1 MLERSLIDYFFPY
14 QKRYLLDKS
23 KVKILE
29 KSRRIGGTFV
39 QSFED
44 VQDCI
49 EQPGLKVFFSSADMT
64 AAAEYMDYISGW
76 VSKLNS
82 IAKTLAEINCEDIT
96 ECEFADEDKGVKS
109 KVIEFNNGSKIYALS
124 SNPKA
129 FRSKGGK
136 IVWDEAAHHKDDRKM
151 WAAAKPA
158 AMWGYSIRILS
169 THNGVNSL
177 FYLIIDKCKKGELDY
192 SVHTV
197 PIQLAVEEG
206 LADRICGRKLSR
218 KEREAW
224 LENEH
229 KGCLTEAI
237 WQEEYCCNPQDESKA
252 MISYDLIH
260 SCERQGVL
268 GLEKAKGPLYLG
280 CDVARHRH
288 LYVIYVFE
296 DIGDRLICRAVE
308 AYQNKKWS
316 YLEQKLYKFLK
327 LPNLIRGCI
336 DRTGCGDQFTER
348 AQDKFGTVKVEGV
361 LFSNTVKADLAINL
375 LQAFE
380 DQKLIIEKCP
390 KFPGI
395 DTKIEDEQAESI
407 HAVRKIVTSAGNV
420 RYDAAS
426 TEQGHGDFF
435 WGAALAYHA
444 KNASEVGPIFV
455 QTANPFKGQNVNFDG
470 F

>member
-1 MLERSLIDYFFPY
+1 MPEQSLIDYFFPY

-29 KSRRIGGTFV
+29 KSRRIGGTYV

-49 EQPGLKVFFSSADMT
+49 EQPGLKIFFSSADMT

-76 VSKLNS
+76 VAKLNT
-82 IAKTLAEINCEDIT
+82 IAKALAEINCEDIS

-158 AMWGYSIRILS
+158 AMWGFSIRILS

-177 FYLIIDKCKKGELDY
+177 FYILIDKCRKGELDY

-206 LADRICGRKLSR
+206 VADRICGRKLTK
-218 KEREAW
+218 KEREEW
-224 LENEH
+224 LEQEH

-252 MISYDLIH
+252 MIGYDLIH

-268 GLEKAKGPLYLG
+268 GMEKAKGPLYLG

-288 LYVIYVFE
+288 LFVIYVFE
-296 DIGDRLICRAVE
+296 DIGNQLVCRAVE
-308 AYQNKKWS
+308 AYQKKKWS
-316 YLEQKLYKFLK
+316 YLEEKLYKFLK
-327 LPNLIRGCI
+327 LPNLIRACI
-336 DRTGCGDQFTER
+336 DRTGLGDQFTER
-348 AQDKFGTVKVEGV
+348 AQEKFGTVKVEDV
-361 LFSNTVKADLAINL
+361 LFTNTVKADLAISL

-380 DQKLIIEKCP
+380 DQKIIIEKCP
-390 KFPGI
+390 KFPGV
-395 DTKIEDEQAESI
+395 DGNEEDKQAESI
-407 HAVRKIVTSAGNV
+407 HAVKKIVTSAGNV

-444 KNASEVGPIFV
+444 NNAGEAGPLII
-455 QTANPFKGQNVNFDG
+455 QSAEPYANESTDFGG

>member
-1 MLERSLIDYFFPY
+1 MAELTEFFFPY
-14 QKRYLLDKS
+14 QKRWLADKS
-23 KVKILE
+23 KVKIFE
-29 KSRRIGGTFV
+29 KSRRIGGTWV

-64 AAAEYMDYISGW
+64 AAAEYIDYCESWIQ
-76 VSKLNS
+76 KLNA
-82 IAKTLAEINCEDIT
+82 IAKALAEINSEDL
-96 ECEFADEDKGVKS
+96 EDCEFADEDKGIKS
-109 KVIEFNNGSKIYALS
+109 KIIEFNNGSKIYVLS

-136 IVWDEAAHHKDDRKM
+136 IVWDEAAHHENDQKM

-158 AMWGYSIRILS
+158 AMWGYPIRILS

-177 FYLIIDKCKKGELDY
+177 FYKLIEKCKKGELDY

-206 LADRICGRKLSR
+206 VADRICGKKLSR

-224 LENEH
+224 LEQEH

-237 WQEEYCCNPQDESKA
+237 WQEEYCCNPQDESTA
-252 MISYDLIH
+252 MVSYDLIH
-260 SCERQGVL
+260 SCERQGIL

-296 DIGDRLICRAVE
+296 DVCDQLVCRAVE
-308 AYQNKKWS
+308 AYQKKKWS
-316 YLEQKLYKFLK
+316 YLEEKLYKFLK
-327 LPNLIRGCI
+327 LPNLVRACI
-336 DRTGCGDQFTER
+336 DRTGLGDQFTER
-348 AQDKFGTVKVEGV
+348 AQEKFGTVKVEGV
-361 LFSNTVKADLAINL
+361 LFTNAVKADLAISL

-390 KFPGI
+390 KFPGV
-395 DTKIEDEQAESI
+395 DGREEDKQAESI
-407 HAVRKIVTSAGNV
+407 HAVKKIVTSAGNV
-420 RYDAAS
+420 RYDAES
-426 TEQGHGDFF
+426 TEKGHGDFF

-444 KNASEVGPIFV
+444 KSANAAGPIFV
-455 QTANPFKGQNVNFDG
+455 QTANPFKGQNVDLSSF
-470 F
+470 

>member
-1 MLERSLIDYFFPY
+1 MPEQSLIDYFFPY

-29 KSRRIGGTFV
+29 KSRRIGGTYV

-49 EQPGLKVFFSSADMT
+49 EQPGLKIFFSSADMT

-76 VSKLNS
+76 VAKLNT
-82 IAKTLAEINCEDIT
+82 IAKALAEINCEDIS

-158 AMWGYSIRILS
+158 AMWGFSIRILS

-177 FYLIIDKCKKGELDY
+177 FYILIDKCRKGELDY

-206 LADRICGRKLSR
+206 VADRICGRKLTK
-218 KEREAW
+218 KEREEW
-224 LENEH
+224 LEQEH

-252 MISYDLIH
+252 MIGYDLIH

-268 GLEKAKGPLYLG
+268 GMEKAKGPLYLG

-288 LYVIYVFE
+288 LYVIYVLE
-296 DIGDRLICRAVE
+296 DIGNQLVCRAVE
-308 AYQNKKWS
+308 AYQKKKWS
-316 YLEQKLYKFLK
+316 YLEEKLYKFLK
-327 LPNLIRGCI
+327 LPNLIRACI
-336 DRTGCGDQFTER
+336 DRTGLGDQFTER
-348 AQDKFGTVKVEGV
+348 AQEKFGSVKVEGV
-361 LFSNTVKADLAINL
+361 LFTNTVKADLAISL

-380 DQKLIIEKCP
+380 DQKIIIEKCP
-390 KFPGI
+390 KFPGV
-395 DTKIEDEQAESI
+395 DGNEEDKQAESI
-407 HAVRKIVTSAGNV
+407 HAVKKIVTSAGNV

-444 KNASEVGPIFV
+444 KNAGEAGPLIIKSAEPY
-455 QTANPFKGQNVNFDG
+455 ANESTDFGG

>member
-1 MLERSLIDYFFPY
+1 MPAQSLDNFFFPY
-14 QKRYLLDKS
+14 QKRWLLDKS
-23 KVKILE
+23 KVKIFE
-29 KSRRIGGTFV
+29 KSRRIGGTYV

-64 AAAEYMDYISGW
+64 AAAEYIDYCESWIQ
-76 VSKLNS
+76 KLNA
-82 IAKTLAEINCEDIT
+82 IAKAIAEIDSENIED
-96 ECEFADEDKGVKS
+96 CEFADEDKGIKS
-109 KVIEFNNGSKIYALS
+109 KIIEFNNGSKIYVLS

-136 IVWDEAAHHKDDRKM
+136 IVWDEAAHHENDQKM

-158 AMWGYSIRILS
+158 AMWGYPIRVLS

-177 FYLIIDKCKKGELDY
+177 FYTLIQKVKKGEIDY

-197 PIQLAVEEG
+197 PIQLAVAEG
-206 LADRICGRKLSR
+206 VADRICGRKLSK
-218 KEREAW
+218 KEREEW
-224 LENEH
+224 LEQEH

-260 SCERQGVL
+260 SCEKVGVT
-268 GLEKAKGPLYLG
+268 GMDKAAGPLYLG

-288 LYVIYVFE
+288 LHVIYVFE
-296 DIGDRLICRAVE
+296 DVGGTLVCRAVE
-308 AYQNKKWS
+308 AYQNKPWRH
-316 YLEQKLYKFLK
+316 LEEKLYKFLA
-327 LPNLIRGCI
+327 LPNLVRACI

-348 AQDKFGTVKVEGV
+348 AMEKFGTAKVEGV
-361 LFSNTVKADLAINL
+361 MFNGTVKADLAISL
-375 LQAFE
+375 MQAFE
-380 DQKLIIEKCP
+380 DQKIVLEKCP
-390 KFPGI
+390 KFPGVNNH
-395 DTKIEDEQAESI
+395 IEDEQAESI
-407 HAVRKIVTSAGNV
+407 HAVRKITTSAGNV

-426 TEQGHGDFF
+426 NEQGHGDFF
-435 WGAALAYHA
+435 WGLALAYHA
-444 KNASEVGPIFV
+444 KCAGAVGPLFV
-455 QTANPFKGQNVNFDG
+455 QSANPFGRENVNFSG

>member
-1 MLERSLIDYFFPY
+1 MPEQSLIDYFFPY

-29 KSRRIGGTFV
+29 KSRRIGGTYV

-49 EQPGLKVFFSSADMT
+49 EQPGLKIFFSSADMT

-76 VSKLNS
+76 VAKLNT
-82 IAKTLAEINCEDIT
+82 IAKALAEINCEDIS

-158 AMWGYSIRILS
+158 AMWGFSIRILS

-177 FYLIIDKCKKGELDY
+177 FYILIDKCRKGELDY

-206 LADRICGRKLSR
+206 VADRICGRKLTK
-218 KEREAW
+218 KEREEW
-224 LENEH
+224 LEQEH

-252 MISYDLIH
+252 MIGYDLIH

-268 GLEKAKGPLYLG
+268 GMEKAKGPLYLG

-296 DIGDRLICRAVE
+296 DIGNQLVCRAVE
-308 AYQNKKWS
+308 AYQKKKWS
-316 YLEQKLYKFLK
+316 YLEEKLYKFLK
-327 LPNLIRGCI
+327 LPNLIRACI
-336 DRTGCGDQFTER
+336 DRTGLGDQFTER
-348 AQDKFGTVKVEGV
+348 AQEKFGSVKVEGV
-361 LFSNTVKADLAINL
+361 LFTNTVKADLAISL

-380 DQKLIIEKCP
+380 GQKIIIEMCP
-390 KFPGI
+390 KFPGV
-395 DTKIEDEQAESI
+395 DGTEEDKQAESI
-407 HAVRKIVTSAGNV
+407 HAVKKIVTSAGNV

-444 KNASEVGPIFV
+444 KNAGEAGPLII
-455 QTANPFKGQNVNFDG
+455 QSAEPYANESTDFGG

>member
-1 MLERSLIDYFFPY
+1 MPEQSLIDYFFPY

-29 KSRRIGGTFV
+29 KSRRIGGTYV

-49 EQPGLKVFFSSADMT
+49 EQPGLKIFFSSADMT

-76 VSKLNS
+76 VAKLNT
-82 IAKTLAEINCEDIT
+82 IAKALAEINCEDIS

-158 AMWGYSIRILS
+158 AMWGFSIRILS

-177 FYLIIDKCKKGELDY
+177 FYILIDKCRKGELDY

-206 LADRICGRKLSR
+206 VADRICGRKLSR

-237 WQEEYCCNPQDESKA
+237 WQEEYCCNPQDESKS
-252 MISYDLIH
+252 MIGYDLIH

-268 GLEKAKGPLYLG
+268 GMEKAKGPLYLG

-296 DIGDRLICRAVE
+296 DIGNQLICRAVE
-308 AYQNKKWS
+308 AYQKKKWS
-316 YLEQKLYKFLK
+316 YLEEKLYKFLK
-327 LPNLIRGCI
+327 LPNLIRACI
-336 DRTGCGDQFTER
+336 DRTGLGDQFTER
-348 AQDKFGTVKVEGV
+348 AQEKFGTVKVEGV
-361 LFSNTVKADLAINL
+361 LFTNTVKADLAISL

-380 DQKLIIEKCP
+380 DQKIIIEKCP
-390 KFPGI
+390 KFPGV
-395 DTKIEDEQAESI
+395 DGNEEDKQAESI
-407 HAVRKIVTSAGNV
+407 HAVKKIVTSAGNV

-444 KNASEVGPIFV
+444 KNAGEAGPLII
-455 QTANPFKGQNVNFDG
+455 QSAEPYANESTDFGG